1 GHGVAGGRPGP
12 VRLPHARRGRHLLPR
27 PRVGLRPRHVAPA
40 DDRLRGPGRRAARHQ
55 RGPRGALPPQA
66 PRPGRVR
73 GRRARCPGLPQAA
86 RRAGAGRGSGLRARR
101 RRVGPVAKAP
111 ARDAPASREAVQRAF
126 LGALA
131 DGRLALQVAVDADD
145 GDLAAV
151 LRDAADAPRD
161 AAQAGDEGGVVVLL
175 EDVREDLLLDAL
187 HLALRLDG
195 LVGELEV
202 VAEDAGKTVLHDAR
216 GDVAHALDALHQ
228 GRLDLG
234 AALQD
239 VQHALGDVVGVVRDV
254 LQVLADE

>member
-1 GHGVAGGRPGP
+1 
-12 VRLPHARRGRHLLPR
+12 
-27 PRVGLRPRHVAPA
+27 
-40 DDRLRGPGRRAARHQ
+40 
-55 RGPRGALPPQA
+55 
-66 PRPGRVR
+66 
-73 GRRARCPGLPQAA
+73 
-86 RRAGAGRGSGLRARR
+86 

-202 VAEDAGKTVLHDAR
+202 VAEDAGKPVLHDPRENAAHGLNGLPR
-216 GDVAHALDALHQ
+216 GVSISAPLSRMSSTL
-228 GRLDLG
+228 
-234 AALQD
+234 
-239 VQHALGDVVGVVRDV
+239 
-254 LQVLADE
+254 LAMLS